1 MKRKYYLRGL
11 GTGIL
16 VTALILI
23 MASGQKETMTDEEVK
38 ARAKELGMVE
48 STLLSELANQTP
60 EPDTPGTTPETMAD
74 PAATAEPE
82 TTEEATPEPAA
93 EPETTAEPTPEPTAE
108 PEATAEPTPEPTVE
122 PETTAEPTPE
132 PTVEPETTA
141 EPTTEPATEQESV
154 LITIRSGE
162 SSVSV
167 SKALEEAGLVAS
179 AQAYDR
185 YLCENGYDKKIRSGE
200 HRIPVGADDAEIAAI
215 ITSGK
220 R

>member
-1 MKRKYYLRGL
+1 MKRKCYLRGL

-23 MASGQKETMTDEEVK
+23 IASGQKETMTDEEVK

-48 STLLSELANQTP
+48 STLLSDLANQTP
-60 EPDTPGTTPETMAD
+60 AAEPETMAD

-179 AQAYDR
+179 AQEYDR

>member
-23 MASGQKETMTDEEVK
+23 IASGQKETMTDEEVK

-48 STLLSELANQTP
+48 STLLSDLANQTP
-60 EPDTPGTTPETMAD
+60 AAEPETMAGPAAMAD

-82 TTEEATPEPAA
+82 TTEETTPEPAA

-122 PETTAEPTPE
+122 PETTAEPT
-132 PTVEPETTA
+132 TD
-141 EPTTEPATEQESV
+141 PATEQESI

-167 SKALEEAGLVAS
+167 SKTLEEAGLVAS
-179 AQAYDR
+179 AQEYDR

>member
-23 MASGQKETMTDEEVK
+23 IASGQKETMTDEEVK

-48 STLLSELANQTP
+48 STLLSDLANQTP
-60 EPDTPGTTPETMAD
+60 AAEPETMAD
-74 PAATAEPE
+74 PAATAEPETAEKATPEPAAEPETVEKATPEPAAEPE

-108 PEATAEPTPEPTVE
+108 PEATAEPTTD
-122 PETTAEPTPE
+122 
-132 PTVEPETTA
+132 
-141 EPTTEPATEQESV
+141 PATEQESI

-167 SKALEEAGLVAS
+167 SKTLEEAGLVAS
-179 AQAYDR
+179 AQEYDR

-200 HRIPVGADDAEIAAI
+200 HRIPLGADDAEIAAI

>member
-23 MASGQKETMTDEEVK
+23 IASGQKETMTDEEVK

-48 STLLSELANQTP
+48 STLLSDLANQTP
-60 EPDTPGTTPETMAD
+60 AAEPETMTD
-74 PAATAEPE
+74 PAAT
-82 TTEEATPEPAA
+82 A

-108 PEATAEPTPEPTVE
+108 PEATAEPAPEPTVE

-132 PTVEPETTA
+132 PTVEPEATA
-141 EPTTEPATEQESV
+141 EPTTEPATEQESI

-167 SKALEEAGLVAS
+167 SKTLEEAGLVAS
-179 AQAYDR
+179 AQEYDR

>member
-23 MASGQKETMTDEEVK
+23 IASGQKETMTDEEVK

-48 STLLSELANQTP
+48 STLLSDLANQTP
-60 EPDTPGTTPETMAD
+60 A
-74 PAATAEPE
+74 AEP
-82 TTEEATPEPAA
+82 TPEPAA

-108 PEATAEPTPEPTVE
+108 PEATAEVTPDPTAEPETTAEVTPDPTAE

-132 PTVEPETTA
+132 PT
-141 EPTTEPATEQESV
+141 TEPISDPTTEQESI
-154 LITIRSGE
+154 LIVIRSGE

-200 HRIPVGADDAEIAAI
+200 HRIPVGADDTEIAAI